1 MEFDLNDRGLPSSPA
16 RRKLLGQGAAF
27 ALAMIVP
34 SQQVRC
40 ATRQAWRHGIV
51 QAKGDSGFFYMAQR
65 QGYMERRGLLVEIL
79 EFKGGKDVVRALLA
93 GELDSADIEA
103 VETLSAV
110 EKGASLRFVGS
121 SILGFPYALFVRPE
135 ITSWQ
140 QLADK
145 RFGISAPGS
154 TPHVMSLAMLRAK
167 GVSAARVQFM
177 NAGGSAG
184 RIKALAAGRLDAV
197 AASSEFIPLAQQL
210 GIKVF
215 IHSRDIV
222 PEFPRFFVVA
232 SAKTLKARPE
242 QTIQFLAGYLEG
254 LRYCAEHRDAT
265 IKLAAEIDG
274 SGDTVRYAYIFDEVT
289 QRKLLSLN
297 MEIPVDR
304 IRWVHDLMLNLGE
317 LSGPLNVNPLVVGQ
331 YREAALKLLQSA

>member
-27 ALAMIVP
+27 ALATIVP

>member
-1 MEFDLNDRGLPSSPA
+1 MEFDPDNRGLPSSPA
-16 RRKLLGQGAAF
+16 RRKLLGQGAAL
-27 ALAMIVP
+27 ALATTILP
-34 SQQVRC
+34 PQVHG
-40 ATRQAWRHGIV
+40 AAKSTWRHGIV

-65 QGYMERRGLLVEIL
+65 QGYMERRGIQVEIL

-103 VETLSAV
+103 VETLAAV
-110 EKGASLRFVGS
+110 EKGAALRFIGS

-135 ITSWQ
+135 ISSWQ

-145 RFGISAPGS
+145 RFGVSAPGS

-167 GVSAARVQFM
+167 GVSPARIQFM

-197 AASSEFIPLAQQL
+197 AASSEFIPMAQQL

-242 QTIQFLAGYLEG
+242 QTVQFLAAYLEG
-254 LRYCAEHRDAT
+254 LRYCAQHRDAT

-274 SGDTVRYAYIFDEVT
+274 NGDADRYAYIFDEVI

-304 IRWVHDLMLNLGE
+304 IRWVHDLMLDLGE
-317 LSGPLNVNPLVVGQ
+317 LSGPLNVDSLVVGQ
-331 YREAALKLLQSA
+331 YREAALKLLQGT